1 MNTEKLIDNKI
12 ESIINL
18 TITKGVQPEELAENI
33 WNKNYISLN
42 LYKENNFIVC
52 SLKFLDE
59 GIEVNMKYIY
69 NSDKYLIRIEEI
81 VNGNL
86 SILWDKDIKLQ
97 ILIDDLNELLFN
109 KYSKEKVEEILNTL
123 PDKLKK
129 YLLKKEKSA

>member
-18 TITKGVQPEELAENI
+18 TITKGDQPEELAENI
-33 WNKNYISLN
+33 WNKNYINLN

-109 KYSKEKVEEILNTL
+109 EYSKEKAEKILNTL
-123 PDKLKK
+123 PEKLRE
-129 YLLKKEKSA
+129 YLLKKERSA

>member
-33 WNKNYISLN
+33 WNKNYINLN

-109 KYSKEKVEEILNTL
+109 EYSKEKAEKILNTL
-123 PDKLKK
+123 PEKLRE
-129 YLLKKEKSA
+129 YLLKKERSA